1 VGAARGGFLAA
12 GGMALPK
19 SKPKRVNQSALADV
33 ELRADLE
40 EYIQNDPLARLG
52 FNLYEKGDV
61 DVKAIIPNPKATTS
75 IGGLYTPVDDI
86 RDPGI
91 LNRKFQQKAQ
101 QQGITKFRTDVP
113 RIDYFMGESKNY
125 SRETGNLVLLH
136 ELRHHAMRHLN
147 KKYKV
152 PLPESIGREE
162 TLMDVQDYAN
172 RIQARKVK
180 PSIPEKQKSKE
191 AFLRK
196 KGAYMSPS
204 ANKEIAMYQKIAEEV
219 LKDRKVPKR
228 TKSKEVE
235 GFFTRAMEILG
246 L

>member
-1 VGAARGGFLAA
+1 
-12 GGMALPK
+12 MPLPK
-19 SKPKRVNQSALADV
+19 SKPKRVNQSGLADV

-40 EYIQNDPLARLG
+40 EYIQNDSLARLG

-61 DVKAIIPNPKATTS
+61 DVKAIIPNPRATTS
-75 IGGLYTPVDDI
+75 VGGLYTPVDDI

-91 LNRKFQQKAQ
+91 LNRKFKRKAQ

-219 LKDRKVPKR
+219 LKDRKVPQR

-235 GFFTRAMEILG
+235 GFFTKAMGILG